1 MPELPYP
8 GPPGSAGSLS
18 DGQGGEQGPAEDA
31 VVAEQAP
38 APEHCTVC
46 GAELDPGQTYCL
58 ECGAPTK
65 NAPRLRR
72 GAGGLAVVA
81 LCLAVLGA
89 GAGALAYVAS
99 QDDAGSASAVTA
111 PETSKVIT
119 VPTIT
124 MPTTETDSSL
134 PGDTTGTAGT
144 LPMDTTYTTP
154 GVDTTY
160 TTPLPAD
167 TTASVPS
174 GIYTE
179 TGPTGG
185 QTTSEYPSTTDPYP
199 TDTSASSPGG
209 STGGIDDGGSTSGS
223 GDWPA
228 GTSGWTAIVSSVR
241 NESDA
246 RAAASRLQSQ
256 GQPGG
261 VLFSTDHPPLR
272 PGYWVVFSGTYDSRS
287 EALAQARALL
297 AKWPG
302 AYPRQI
308 DS

>member
-1 MPELPYP
+1 MADLPYP
-8 GPPGSAGSLS
+8 GPPGPGSTPPDETGAGSA
-18 DGQGGEQGPAEDA
+18 EPAADA
-31 VVAEQAP
+31 AP
-38 APEHCTVC
+38 EPEAAPQPEHCAVC

-72 GAGGLAVVA
+72 GAGGLALVA
-81 LCLAVLGA
+81 AGLAVLGA

-99 QDDAGSASAVTA
+99 QDDASASPAAT
-111 PETSKVIT
+111 TTDITRVIT
-119 VPTIT
+119 VPDLTV
-124 MPTTETDSSL
+124 PTTETDSSL
-134 PGDTTGTAGT
+134 PGDTTATTGT

-154 GVDTTY
+154 TVDTTSS
-160 TTPLPAD
+160 TPLPVD

-185 QTTSEYPSTTDPYP
+185 QTTSEFPTTTADPYP
-199 TDTSASSPGG
+199 TDTSGSSSGSPGG
-209 STGGIDDGGSTSGS
+209 TSS
-223 GDWPA
+223 DDWPA

-272 PGYWVVFSGTYDSRS
+272 PGYWVVFSGTYDTRS

-297 AKWPG
+297 PRWPG

>member
-8 GPPGSAGSLS
+8 GPPGAGSPPPGS
-18 DGQGGEQGPAEDA
+18 RDPGGGAPVPDPAQD
-31 VVAEQAP
+31 AP

-58 ECGAPTK
+58 ECGSPTRD
-65 NAPRLRR
+65 APRLRR
-72 GAGGLAVVA
+72 GAGGLAIVA
-81 LCLAVLGA
+81 AGLAILGA
-89 GAGALAYVAS
+89 GAGALAYVAA
-99 QDDAGSASAVTA
+99 QDDGGSASGVTA
-111 PETSKVIT
+111 PETSPVIT
-119 VPTIT
+119 VPSVSV
-124 MPTTETDSSL
+124 PTTETDSSL
-134 PGDTTGTAGT
+134 PGDTTSTTGS

-154 GVDTTY
+154 QVDTASSS
-160 TTPLPAD
+160 PLPVD

-185 QTTSEYPSTTDPYP
+185 QTTSEYPTTTADPFPTDP
-199 TDTSASSPGG
+199 S
-209 STGGIDDGGSTSGS
+209 SGS
-223 GDWPA
+223 GGATSSDDWPA

-241 NESDA
+241 NEADA

-272 PGYWVVFSGTYDSRS
+272 TGYWVVFSGTYDTRS

-297 AKWPG
+297 PRWPG

-308 DS
+308 GS

>member
-1 MPELPYP
+1 MPDLPYP
-8 GPPGSAGSLS
+8 GPPGSAGTPP
-18 DGQGGEQGPAEDA
+18 DGHAGEQDPPGDGVAAEG
-31 VVAEQAP
+31 AP

-46 GAELDPGQTYCL
+46 GSELDPGQTYCL
-58 ECGAPTK
+58 ECGSPTK
-65 NAPRLRR
+65 DAPRLRR

-81 LCLAVLGA
+81 LGLAVLGA

-99 QDDAGSASAVTA
+99 QDDTGSPSEVTA
-111 PETSKVIT
+111 PETSGVIT
-119 VPTIT
+119 VPSIT

-134 PGDTTGTAGT
+134 PGDTTGT

-167 TTASVPS
+167 PTASVPS

-185 QTTSEYPSTTDPYP
+185 QTTSEYPSPTIDPYP

-209 STGGIDDGGSTSGS
+209 STGGS

-246 RAAASRLQSQ
+246 RASASRLQSQ

-261 VLFSTDHPPLR
+261 VLFSSDHPPLR

-297 AKWPG
+297 ARWPG
-302 AYPRQI
+302 AYPRQV

>member
-1 MPELPYP
+1 MPESPYP
-8 GPPGSAGSLS
+8 GPPGDGAPSPDDAQSAAPDTGAGDSTEAP
-18 DGQGGEQGPAEDA
+18 EQP
-31 VVAEQAP
+31 P
-38 APEHCTVC
+38 APQHCAVC

-65 NAPRLRR
+65 DAPRLRR
-72 GAGGLAVVA
+72 GAGGLALVA
-81 LCLAVLGA
+81 AGLALLGA

-99 QDDAGSASAVTA
+99 QDDTTTSAAVTA
-111 PETSKVIT
+111 PETSRVIT
-119 VPTIT
+119 VPSIT
-124 MPTTETDSSL
+124 VPTTETDSSL
-134 PGDTTGTAGT
+134 PGSTTATTGT

-154 GVDTTY
+154 GIDTTSSA
-160 TTPLPAD
+160 PLPAD

-185 QTTSEYPSTTDPYP
+185 QTTSEYP
-199 TDTSASSPGG
+199 TDTSGSSSGTGG
-209 STGGIDDGGSTSGS
+209 STGSTGS

-241 NESDA
+241 NESGA

-272 PGYWVVFSGTYDSRS
+272 PGYWVVFSGTYDTRS

-297 AKWPG
+297 PRWPG

-308 DS
+308 GS

>member
-1 MPELPYP
+1 MPDLPYP
-8 GPPGSAGSLS
+8 GPPGSAGTPP
-18 DGQGGEQGPAEDA
+18 DGQAEGQDPPVDA
-31 VVAEQAP
+31 TAAEQAP
-38 APEHCTVC
+38 APQHCTVC

-58 ECGAPTK
+58 ECGSPTK
-65 NAPRLRR
+65 DAPRLRR

-81 LCLAVLGA
+81 LGLAALGA

-99 QDDAGSASAVTA
+99 QDDTGSAAAVTA
-111 PETSKVIT
+111 PETSRVIT
-119 VPTIT
+119 VPSIT

-134 PGDTTGTAGT
+134 PGDTTGT

-174 GIYTE
+174 GVYTE
-179 TGPTGG
+179 TGPAGG
-185 QTTSEYPSTTDPYP
+185 QTTSEYPSTTADPYP

-209 STGGIDDGGSTSGS
+209 STSGIDGGGTSSGS

-297 AKWPG
+297 PKWPG
-302 AYPRQI
+302 AYPRKV

>member
-8 GPPGSAGSLS
+8 GPGGSSSPPGDDTATDVAA
-18 DGQGGEQGPAEDA
+18 DGTT
-31 VVAEQAP
+31 AP
-38 APEHCTVC
+38 EEAPKPEHCTVC

-58 ECGAPTK
+58 ECGSPTK

-72 GAGGLAVVA
+72 GAGGLAAVA
-81 LCLAVLGA
+81 LGLAVLGA

-99 QDDAGSASAVTA
+99 QDDAQAAGGVTA
-111 PETSKVIT
+111 PETSQVVT
-119 VPTIT
+119 VPSTT
-124 MPTTETDSSL
+124 VPTTETDSSL
-134 PGDTTGTAGT
+134 PGDTTATAT
-144 LPMDTTYTTP
+144 LPMDTTFTTP
-154 GVDTTY
+154 GIE
-160 TTPLPAD
+160 TTPGLPAD

-174 GIYTE
+174 GVYTE

-185 QTTSEYPSTTDPYP
+185 QTTSEFPTTTSEPYP
-199 TDTSASSPGG
+199 TDTSGSSSDPGG
-209 STGGIDDGGSTSGS
+209 STSGTGS

-297 AKWPG
+297 PRWPG
-302 AYPRQI
+302 AYPRKV